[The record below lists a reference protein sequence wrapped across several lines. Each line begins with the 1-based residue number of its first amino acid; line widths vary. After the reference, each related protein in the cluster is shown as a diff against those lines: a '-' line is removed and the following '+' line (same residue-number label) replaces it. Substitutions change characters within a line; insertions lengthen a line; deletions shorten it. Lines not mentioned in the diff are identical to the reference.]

1 MKRFLLLPLMAIAMV
16 FGASAQSSKTPDVAK
31 RQFQVFGVA
40 FYNLENLFDT
50 INNNGKYDLEFS
62 PQGARQWNG
71 DKYRSKIANLARAI
85 TSFTTPSTPNGPAF
99 IGVSEIENR
108 SVLEDLVKAVDER
121 LRSEGRK
128 PWNLKV
134 VHHDSPDRRGVE
146 VGALY
151 NERYFK
157 FITVSNTPLVI
168 PDKPDFRTRD
178 QMCVTGR
185 MGADTVSIIVNH
197 WPSRLGGQ
205 AQSSPLRE
213 AAAATSK
220 HIADSIWAIR
230 PNEGVIVMGDLNDDP
245 YDKSCAKVLGAA
257 KKQNGVGPHGFF
269 NPFWSLLD
277 KGIGTLAY
285 NSSWNLF
292 DQIIVSGSLLEDNS
306 GAGHLHFYDAKVLNF
321 DFLKD
326 TEGNRQGYPRR
337 TFSAG
342 MFLNGY
348 SDHFPTEILLRR
360 VVVPRTR

>member
-1 MKRFLLLPLMAIAMV
+1 MKRNLLLSLLLLAV
-16 FGASAQSSKTPDVAK
+16 TFGVMGQAPDK
-31 RQFQVFGVA
+31 KQYQVFGVA

-50 INNNGKYDLEFS
+50 INSNGSYDLEYS
-62 PQGARQWNG
+62 PQGAKKWNTL
-71 DKYRSKIANLARAI
+71 KYRNKIENMARAI
-85 TSFTTPSTPNGPAF
+85 AAFTTPATPDGPAF

-108 SVLEDLVKAVDER
+108 SVLEDLVKAVDDR

-128 PWNLKV
+128 PWNLKI
-134 VHHDSPDRRGVE
+134 VHHDSPDRRGVD

-157 FITVSNTPLVI
+157 FMDVTNTPLLL
-168 PDKPDFRTRD
+168 PDNPRFRTRD

-205 AQSSPLRE
+205 DQSSYLRE
-213 AAAATSK
+213 AAAGLCK
-220 HIADSIWAIR
+220 HIADSIWNIR
-230 PNEGVIVMGDLNDDP
+230 PNAGVIIMGDMNDDP
-245 YDKSCAKVLGAA
+245 QDKSCAKVIGAT
-257 KKQNGVGPHGFF
+257 KNPDGVKPHGFY
-269 NPFWSLLD
+269 NPFWSMLD

-292 DQIIVSGSLLEDNS
+292 DQIIVSGTLLEQNTGS
-306 GAGHLHFYDAKVLNF
+306 NRLHFLKSIVNNF

-326 TEGNRQGYPRR
+326 TEGTRQGYPRR
-337 TFSAG
+337 TFASG
-342 MFLNGY
+342 MYLNGY

-360 VVVPRTR
+360 EVRPRK